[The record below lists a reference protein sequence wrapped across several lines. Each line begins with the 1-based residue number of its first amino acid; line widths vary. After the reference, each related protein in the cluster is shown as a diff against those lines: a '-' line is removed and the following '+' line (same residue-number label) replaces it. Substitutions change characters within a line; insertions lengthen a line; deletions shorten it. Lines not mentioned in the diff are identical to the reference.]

1 MALRV
6 NSNIAALNAL
16 RHLQHTEQELG
27 KNLERLSSGRKL
39 NHAADG
45 PASLVISEQMKTQ
58 ISGLGQ
64 AIRNSESSISMIQTT
79 EGALN
84 EVSNILINLRQL
96 AVHAANEGTNDE
108 KMLQADQNEVDNL
121 LSTLKNISRNTQF
134 GTRTLLDGSNSATGV
149 VMHLC
154 QSRYAAKYCIE

>member
-16 RHLQHTEQELG
+16 RHLQQTEQELG
-27 KNLERLSSGRKL
+27 VNLERLSSGRKI

-84 EVSNILINLRQL
+84 EVINILINLRQL

-108 KMLQADQNEVDNL
+108 KMLQADQN
-121 LSTLKNISRNTQF
+121 
-134 GTRTLLDGSNSATGV
+134 
-149 VMHLC
+149 
-154 QSRYAAKYCIE
+154 

>member
-16 RHLQHTEQELG
+16 RHLQQTEQELG
-27 KNLERLSSGRKL
+27 KNLERLSSGRKI

-108 KMLQADQNEVDNL
+108 KMLQADQM
-121 LSTLKNISRNTQF
+121 R
-134 GTRTLLDGSNSATGV
+134 
-149 VMHLC
+149 
-154 QSRYAAKYCIE
+154 